1 MWQLYS
7 VLVDKDK
14 VNSVLTSVS
23 QEALLLKTTSICV
36 SY

>member
-7 VLVDKDK
+7 ILVDKDK

-23 QEALLLKTTSICV
+23 QEALLLKTTYICV